1 MQQHIIK
8 DISNLPQAVEALLSY
23 AAGRKKLCFSGQL
36 GAGKTTFIKAFCHYF
51 KVNEEVTSPTYS
63 LINEYTYSDESGAE
77 QKMYHMDLYRLN
89 SPEEAFD
96 IGLED
101 YLYDDNFTLIE
112 WFEIVEDWIPE
123 DAVIIKIEMLPDSS
137 RKMIFL

>member
-1 MQQHIIK
+1 MHEHIIK
-8 DISNLPQAVEALLSY
+8 DLLKLPEAVEALLTH

-51 KVNEEVTSPTYS
+51 QVKEKVTSPTYS
-63 LINEYTYSDESGAE
+63 LINEYTYTDKSGAE

-89 SPEEAFD
+89 RPEEAFD

-101 YLYDDNFTLIE
+101 YLYDDNFVLIE
-112 WFEIVEDWIPE
+112 WFEIVEDWLPE

>member
-1 MQQHIIK
+1 MQEHIIK
-8 DISNLPQAVEALLSY
+8 NISDLPKAVEVLLNY
-23 AAGRKKLCFSGQL
+23 AGDRKKLCFSGQL

-51 KVNEEVTSPTYS
+51 QVNEKVTSPTYS
-63 LINEYTYSDESGAE
+63 LINEYTYADESGAE
-77 QKMYHMDLYRLN
+77 QKMYHADLYRLN
-89 SPEEAFD
+89 RPEEAFD

-112 WFEIVEDWIPE
+112 WFEIVEDWLPE